1 MAVVILYL
9 NDSLIDVHLEY
20 VFLESKLVFNVELW
34 HDFCVGERMRPNK
47 TADLVLFHKSDILA
61 DLLVSSCFVCLA
73 FSQNKF
79 F

>member
-1 MAVVILYL
+1 MAVVILNL
-9 NDSLIDVHLEY
+9 DDSLVYVHLEY
-20 VFLESKLVFNVELW
+20 VFLEAKLVFDVELW

-47 TADLVLFHKSDILA
+47 TADLVLLHKSDILA
-61 DLLVSSCFVCLA
+61 DLLVGSCFVCLA